1 MWYLRASDQFIVQ
14 CTHIFGKVYSFR
26 HYKKM
31 TFIFRLTM
39 ATLPCCTALILEN
52 HISVWL
58 SAVTDAPPF
67 TSTFVHSRCNSATW
81 CTARQLQVK
90 DSRTLSGTAWHWCIS
105 VYGAFAWASRSDSLP
120 YPCFLGAASIRRYNT
135 AFPYSVP
142 VCSGVFWRRR
152 ETVTAKRLAG
162 EVVCVQ
168 SVVVFIH
175 WHVAG

>member
-14 CTHIFGKVYSFR
+14 CTHIFGKVYSDIT
-26 HYKKM
+26 KQWLL
-31 TFIFRLTM
+31 LTM

-120 YPCFLGAASIRRYNT
+120 YPCFLGAASIRYNT
-135 AFPYSVP
+135 AFPYRVP